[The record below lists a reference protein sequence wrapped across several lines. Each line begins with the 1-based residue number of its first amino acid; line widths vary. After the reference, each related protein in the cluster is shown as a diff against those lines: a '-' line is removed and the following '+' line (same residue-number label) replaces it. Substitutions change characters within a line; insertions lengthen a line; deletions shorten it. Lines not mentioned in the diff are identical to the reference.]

1 MATNSGVSAAK
12 RRRAGNVNKEFP
24 NINNSEQIKIPA
36 NNPVTNSSELT
47 KYSLQDALNLTI
59 NKLNM
64 VDNATKQFSGN
75 LNLQGKNQTKLNSD
89 FLEYKKYANE
99 LIGKLEERVK
109 SLEEGHVKEHK
120 VTLKTVDEKVNKL
133 QSELDATRN
142 VVLQVQNEV
151 LQKDLSSLNDSN

>member
-1 MATNSGVSAAK
+1 
-12 RRRAGNVNKEFP
+12 
-24 NINNSEQIKIPA
+24 
-36 NNPVTNSSELT
+36 
-47 KYSLQDALNLTI
+47 
-59 NKLNM
+59 M